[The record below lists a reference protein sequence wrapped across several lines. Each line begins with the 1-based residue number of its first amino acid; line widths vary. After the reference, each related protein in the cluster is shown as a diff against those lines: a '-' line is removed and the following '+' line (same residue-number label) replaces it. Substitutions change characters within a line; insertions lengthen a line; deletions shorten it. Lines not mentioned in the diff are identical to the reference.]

1 MTAADNEDSVP
12 GQLDAIRRRLDNG
25 EARFMK
31 IEEGQAQLKTAM
43 AENTEITKDIRDAV
57 TAGRVATKVV
67 KWVGGLAI
75 AGSAIWASFYQ
86 LTHGG
91 KLPHQ

>member
-1 MTAADNEDSVP
+1 MNAAEQEDSIP
-12 GQLDAIRRRLDNG
+12 GQLDAIRMRLDNG
-25 EARFMK
+25 EARFVK
-31 IEEGQAQLKTAM
+31 LEAGQADLKKAM

-75 AGSAIWASFYQ
+75 ASSAIWASIYQ